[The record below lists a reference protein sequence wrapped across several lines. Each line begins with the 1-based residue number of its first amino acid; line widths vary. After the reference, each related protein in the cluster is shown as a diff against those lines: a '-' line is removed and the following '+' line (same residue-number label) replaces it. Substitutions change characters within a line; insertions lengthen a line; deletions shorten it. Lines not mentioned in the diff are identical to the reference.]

1 MTGFYLILRPREA
14 LLTARRKAF
23 SWACKTLLT
32 ALTHLLCGT
41 GVGVA

>member
-1 MTGFYLILRPREA
+1 MTRVDPMFKAREFA
-14 LLTARRKAF
+14 LTARQKAF
-23 SWACKTLLT
+23 SWICKALLT